1 MLSALRLAVA
11 ACLAGSVA
19 SFAPAAPGRLGS
31 VSQLTAPAL
40 PLRRPAFCTSG
51 CGFPLPPRALGHRPG
66 SRACITAGAH
76 GCGVNSLYVRVRA
89 CMCACVRVCVWSE
102 VVYASLD
109 GFVSYAAAPTRHL
122 GRHSPTAVSSAVGIP
137 EALFNFENV
146 AVLPFWLLMVC
157 SASLDS

>member
-40 PLRRPAFCTSG
+40 PLHRPAFCASG

-66 SRACITAGAH
+66 EQGMHNRGRALLWCEQSLCARAC
-76 GCGVNSLYVRVRA
+76 VRA
-89 CMCACVRVCVWSE
+89 CVRACGLKSCMPPLMDLCRMQPRPPGIWAAIARQQSRRQW
-102 VVYASLD
+102 ASRRRCSTLKTWLSSLF
-109 GFVSYAAAPTRHL
+109 GF
-122 GRHSPTAVSSAVGIP
+122 
-137 EALFNFENV
+137 
-146 AVLPFWLLMVC
+146 
-157 SASLDS
+157 

>member
-40 PLRRPAFCTSG
+40 PLRRPAFCASG

-66 SRACITAGAH
+66 EQGMHNRGRAWLWCEQ
-76 GCGVNSLYVRVRA
+76 SLCAR
-89 CMCACVRVCVWSE
+89 ACVRACVWSE

-157 SASLDS
+157 SASLVS